1 MTEIDRV
8 LPPINIY
15 FEGNLDVKELYKLVK
30 DFLSKKK
37 YDINEKWHDYSE
49 GGKLKMKWEGEQNMN
64 DYTQFVMKVTVKG
77 SKIKKVKLKKKEAF
91 SGKFDIEIEAE
102 IHKDY
107 QDYYE
112 GKPII
117 KFFREL
123 FDHTIKK
130 PEFSKLGTQLKD
142 ESYAL
147 FDEIKAYLGLQKL
160 Q

>member
-1 MTEIDRV
+1 MVEVDRI
-8 LPPINIY
+8 LAPINIY
-15 FEGNLDVKELYKLVK
+15 FEGNIDINELYHLIK
-30 DFLSKKK
+30 DFLSEKK
-37 YDINEKWHDYSE
+37 YDINEKEHNYSDK
-49 GGKLKMKWEGEQNMN
+49 GSLKMKWEATQDIN
-64 DYTQFVMKVTVKG
+64 DYTQFQIGVTVKG
-77 SKIKKVKLKKKEAF
+77 SKTKKVKLKKKEAF
-91 SGKFDIEIEAE
+91 SGNFNIEIEAK
-102 IHKDY
+102 INKDY

-123 FDHTIKK
+123 FDYTTKK
-130 PEFSKLGTQLKD
+130 QEFNMWGEQVKK